1 MLHPSNEIIHILSTR
16 CLLVPHMLKKHLSGK
31 KNKGEVKESLIFFKD
46 SFSSRNLNP
55 YKQKDEWPGFQLQWW
70 QAAQT
75 LLGVD
80 KFIVF
85 ILKLCKFRLI
95 SVIFLKTNGMLNI
108 TPTYHSFIMPARC
121 ISYYINTRKG
131 RKKNNRKWKFPK
143 PRCGWRAIGSQVFF
157 CKVSKR
163 KPRKEKSSSTF

>member
-1 MLHPSNEIIHILSTR
+1 MMLHPSNEIIHILSTW

-31 KNKGEVKESLIFFKD
+31 KNKESLIFFKD

-75 LLGVD
+75 LLGVH
-80 KFIVF
+80 KFTVF

-95 SVIFLKTNGMLNI
+95 SVIFLKTNGMFNI
-108 TPTYHSFIMPARC
+108 TPTYHSFITPARC
-121 ISYYINTRKG
+121 ISYYIDTRKG
-131 RKKNNRKWKFPK
+131 RKKNNRKWKFSQ
-143 PRCGWRAIGSQVFF
+143 PRCESRAIGSQVFF
-157 CKVSKR
+157 VKFQRENPGK
-163 KPRKEKSSSTF
+163 